1 MNLVICYKKMSG
13 VLAGLGQPTCEFKKI
28 SLLLGTYYRF

>member
-13 VLAGLGQPTCEFKKI
+13 VLVGLGRPSCEFKKI